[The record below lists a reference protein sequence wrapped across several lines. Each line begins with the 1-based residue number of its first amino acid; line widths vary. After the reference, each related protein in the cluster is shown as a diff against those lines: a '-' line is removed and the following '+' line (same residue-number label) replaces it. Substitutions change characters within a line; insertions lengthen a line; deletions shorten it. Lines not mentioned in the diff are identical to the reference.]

1 MYCYF
6 LSPGS
11 ALKCWR
17 CSSDEGVCDDPFNTN
32 SLTVQQR
39 QFRYV
44 DCYLAQEPQQ
54 PYVSMKFRPV
64 CKKTIQKGEE
74 NFFEKKNSKFW
85 PINQL
90 SRPLSQRQ
98 VHREPDVLLGGCYR
112 KGRCLP
118 GRTNVVHG
126 QNQVLSDL
134 FHRRMQWSCC
144 TNHFRR
150 VVLGRAD
157 ANCEGL
163 EFVLELN
170 DKA

>member
-1 MYCYF
+1 MIPSMSTVWLYNNVNSGMWIATSPRSHNNPMYR
-6 LSPGS
+6 
-11 ALKCWR
+11 W
-17 CSSDEGVCDDPFNTN
+17 SSVQFARRPFRR
-32 SLTVQQR
+32 VR
-39 QFRYV
+39 
-44 DCYLAQEPQQ
+44 
-54 PYVSMKFRPV
+54 K
-64 CKKTIQKGEE
+64 I
-74 NFFEKKNSKFW
+74 FFETKNSKFW

-157 ANCEGL
+157 ANCKGL
-163 EFVLELN
+163 EFVLELK